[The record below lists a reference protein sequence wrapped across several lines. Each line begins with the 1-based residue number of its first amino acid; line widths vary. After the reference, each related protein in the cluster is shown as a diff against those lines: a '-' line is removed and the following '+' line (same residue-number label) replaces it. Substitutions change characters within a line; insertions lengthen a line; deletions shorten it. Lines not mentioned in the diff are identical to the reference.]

1 MGAMAY
7 PLEPGPEQM
16 RAMGEAALGYLIE
29 FVQSQDEA
37 AASDVEGALEAARSV
52 RTAPPAGPGSFDQL
66 MDTVDLIAANSYN
79 TTGPGFLPFIP
90 GGGLY
95 ASALGDFLATGIN
108 RFVNMWGQAPVGAQ
122 IENNVIRW
130 LCDLFGYGD
139 DARGILTSGGSMAN
153 LSALVAARKAKLPED
168 FLSGT
173 LYVSEQVH
181 ASNAKAAAIAG
192 FPSANVRSVACT
204 PELRMDV
211 DALREMLAADRAA
224 GRTPFLVVASAG
236 TTNTGAIDPIARIAD
251 VATEQDLWLHVDA
264 AYGGFFQLTE
274 RGRTAFA
281 GIERADSITL
291 DPHKGMFLP
300 YGTGSLVVRD
310 GALLR
315 EAHFVGAAYLQD
327 FPPEDE
333 LPNFTE
339 YSPELSRD
347 FRGLRVWFPLV
358 LHGVD
363 AFREALDEKL
373 DLARYLYEELSTIP
387 ELELPWEPELTVVPV
402 PTARRFGRGRPPP
415 ARPDQRLQARGALE
429 HGRGGP
435 VHDPGVHPVA
445 PDASRSHRGVCADR
459 APRRRRRV
467 GALTAISGPSAFE
480 V

>member
-251 VATEQDLWLHVDA
+251 VATEEDLWLHVDA

-373 DLARYLYEELSTIP
+373 DLARSLYEELSTIP
-387 ELELPWEPELTVVPV
+387 ELELPWEPELTVVPFRLRDGW
-402 PTARRFGRGRPPP
+402 AEADRRLL
-415 ARPDQRLQARGALE
+415 DLIN
-429 HGRGGP
+429 
-435 VHDPGVHPVA
+435 
-445 PDASRSHRGVCADR
+445 ASKRVVLSSTVVEDRFTIRACILSHRTHRDRIEECAQIVRR
-459 APRRRRRV
+459 AV
-467 GALTAISGPSAFE
+467 ADVSGR
-480 V
+480 

>member
-1 MGAMAY
+1 MGAMKY
-7 PLEPGPEQM
+7 PLEPAPEQM
-16 RAMGEAALGYLIE
+16 RAMGEAALGYLVE

-37 AASDVEGALEAARSV
+37 AAMDVEGAIEAARGV
-52 RTAPPAGPGSFDQL
+52 RGAPPDGPGSFDQL

-90 GGGLY
+90 GGGLF

-122 IENNVIRW
+122 IENNVVRW
-130 LCDLFGYGD
+130 LCELFGYG
-139 DARGILTSGGSMAN
+139 AESRGILTSGGSMAN
-153 LSALVAARKAKLPED
+153 LSALVAARRAKLPEE

-192 FPSANVRSVACT
+192 FPSRNVRSVPCT
-204 PELRMDV
+204 PELRMDLE
-211 DALREMLAADRAA
+211 ALREMVRADRSA
-224 GRTPFLVVASAG
+224 GRTPFFAIASAG
-236 TTNTGAIDPIARIAD
+236 TTNTGAIDPIAAIAD
-251 VATEQDLWLHVDA
+251 VAAEEDLWLHVDA

-274 RGRTAFA
+274 RGRAAFD

-310 GALLR
+310 GARLR

-373 DLARYLYEELSTIP
+373 DLARLLYEELSTIP
-387 ELELPWEPELTVVPV
+387 ELELPWEPELTVVPFRLRDGSD
-402 PTARRFGRGRPPP
+402 AADRRLL
-415 ARPDQRLQARGALE
+415 DLIN
-429 HGRGGP
+429 
-435 VHDPGVHPVA
+435 
-445 PDASRSHRGVCADR
+445 ASKRVVLSSTVVQDRFTIRACILSHRTHRDRVEECAQIVRR
-459 APRRRRRV
+459 AVADVAGR
-467 GALTAISGPSAFE
+467 
-480 V
+480 